1 MTEKDSAVYTRPMPP
16 RRPRKLWW
24 PKNPA
29 PYSGPLSPE
38 EKAQCDRD
46 LDEMRRQNFE
56 RIDRDIWQYAHPDI
70 DQAIDR
76 YLDQYIDQAIDRYLD
91 QYMNDH
97 VFSIMD

>member
-38 EKAQCDRD
+38 EKAQCDRE

-76 YLDQYIDQAIDRYLD
+76 YLDQAIDRYLD